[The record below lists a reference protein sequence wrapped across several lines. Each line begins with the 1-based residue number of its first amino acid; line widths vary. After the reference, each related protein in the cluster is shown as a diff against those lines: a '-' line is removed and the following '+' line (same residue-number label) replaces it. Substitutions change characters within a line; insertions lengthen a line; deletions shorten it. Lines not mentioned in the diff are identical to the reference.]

1 MFDSPLQVGKVVDGA
16 PAIGHLHCDFFTLL
30 SPSRWQEIRFFFPVE
45 HIILPPLYPQMPAKV
60 ADMPS
65 SAEQPPSKKRKL
77 SPELENHD
85 PTTTTKAT
93 TAASSTTDNLQDTTP
108 PDDTNLFHGPNNEQS
123 DTQSR
128 REAFECLIDFYN
140 EGDLH
145 DDHDDNDKDNTR
157 RTYSLSPPPGSAPTE
172 ELLWEAFLAKVEEA
186 DDQLIEHIRCHRE
199 QRIQMAVLE
208 EQRQTDQRWMGEL
221 AVRNGELITQLREQG
236 DRDGKRIEEL
246 EEGIREEKKEREGD
260 WKWIKELEGQYMRDR
275 RRIGELEAEVRE
287 LRAGGRKGGRKGGK
301 LRVFLPRVGSG
312 GTVEIEPEE
321 GGVVV
326 VDKGV
331 VEVLSG
337 AFGMDK

>member
-1 MFDSPLQVGKVVDGA
+1 MFDSLLQVGKVVDGA

-30 SPSRWQEIRFFFPVE
+30 SPSRWQEIRFFFPVQ
-45 HIILPPLYPQMPAKV
+45 HILLPPPYPQIPAKV

-93 TAASSTTDNLQDTTP
+93 TAAPSTTDKLQDTTP
-108 PDDTNLFHGPNNEQS
+108 PDDTNLVHGPNNEQS

-145 DDHDDNDKDNTR
+145 DDDKDNTR
-157 RTYSLSPPPGSAPTE
+157 RTYSLPPPPGSAPTE

-199 QRIQMAVLE
+199 QRIQMTVLE
-208 EQRQTDQRWMGEL
+208 EQRQRDQRRMGEL

-287 LRAGGRKGGRKGGK
+287 LRARGRKRGK

-331 VEVLSG
+331 VEVLRR